1 MAHDP
6 KRTDPDKDTVV
17 FENALVRVLDYRDRP
32 GNRTQP

>member
-6 KRTDPDKDTVV
+6 KWTDPDKYAAV
-17 FENALVRVLDYRDRP
+17 FENALVRVLDYRDKP